1 MQINFGGREIALKL
15 VYYGPALS
23 GKTTNLRSLHQL
35 TTDGARGRLM
45 TLETKDDRTLFFDML
60 PLALRAEGDRPGQTA
75 GMTLRIKIFTVPG
88 QVLHASTR
96 KLVLQGADG
105 VVFVADSQ
113 ISETEHNAASFF
125 DLRQNLKDLRLSVKE
140 MPLVIQ
146 FNKRDLDKVRSD
158 EELSALAR
166 RGREPVFRASAVN
179 GQGVL
184 ETFFGLMHLTWSKL
198 DGEHQLGED
207 ARHRVGRA
215 LADGGAP
222 ARHRHRRVEAALV
235 VRRREAQSHR
245 SGAHVNAE
253 APNVRVEDLVLDG
266 RIHLEDLVDRNGL
279 DELCKSRHGPLRDSR
294 AHLLERGRNARGRD
308 RRARALRVRQP
319 DDARAARVR
328 GDRRGREGA
337 RRGRRG
343 RRAFTRASPAPRTA
357 SSRSS
362 TTAGASGA

>member
-1 MQINFGGREIALKL
+1 VQINFGGREIALKL

-60 PLALRAEGDRPGQTA
+60 PLSLRSETAERPGQTA

-105 VVFVADSQ
+105 VAFVADSQ

-125 DLRQNLKDLRLSVKE
+125 DLRQNLKDLSLSLRE

-146 FNKRDLDKVRSD
+146 FNKRDLDRVRSD
-158 EELSALAR
+158 EELDALAQ

-184 ETFFGLMHLTWSKL
+184 ETFFGLMHLTWCKL
-198 DGEHQLGED
+198 DGEHQLAKMLGI
-207 ARHRVGRA
+207 A
-215 LADGGAP
+215 
-222 ARHRHRRVEAALV
+222 
-235 VRRREAQSHR
+235 S
-245 SGAHVNAE
+245 
-253 APNVRVEDLVLDG
+253 EDLL
-266 RIHLEDLVDRNGL
+266 
-279 DELCKSRHGPLRDSR
+279 PM
-294 AHLLERGRNARGRD
+294 
-308 RRARALRVRQP
+308 
-319 DDARAARVR
+319 AARQLGITTEVS
-328 GDRRGREGA
+328 
-337 RRGRRG
+337 
-343 RRAFTRASPAPRTA
+343 TLL
-357 SSRSS
+357 SSCVGGKLDRSS
-362 TTAGASGA
+362 TQVRT